1 MDPDLQAEYAR
12 EDPNGLSR
20 LSAEEQMWL
29 GLVATLEYN
38 GETIVKTTPCNG
50 LRKFFFDEDWNFCLL
65 PNIDFYKGGGAKDL
79 IKLKKT
85 RVQLELSNG
94 SPLQDQFD
102 KNNPGIIQIAEGET
116 VKVKCF
122 AVRGEKGYP
131 ATLTLKCMRWGKAKN
146 YLIQP

>member
-1 MDPDLQAEYAR
+1 M
-12 EDPNGLSR
+12 
-20 LSAEEQMWL
+20 
-29 GLVATLEYN
+29 
-38 GETIVKTTPCNG
+38 
-50 LRKFFFDEDWNFCLL
+50 
-65 PNIDFYKGGGAKDL
+65 

-122 AVRGEKGYP
+122 AVRGEKGYL

-146 YLIQP
+146 ILFNRDAFREVTGFIDVISF